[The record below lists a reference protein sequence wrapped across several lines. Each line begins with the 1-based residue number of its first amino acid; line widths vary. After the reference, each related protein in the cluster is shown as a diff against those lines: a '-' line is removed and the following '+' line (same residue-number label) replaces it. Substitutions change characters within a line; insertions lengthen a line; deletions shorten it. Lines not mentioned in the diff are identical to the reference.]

1 MTNSY
6 YFGHDYSASD
16 DVKILFLRQELGM
29 EGVGIFWYIIEK
41 LAQAGGKLPFKV
53 VPLLAMQMQVSDTK
67 VKAVIQSFELF
78 VVEPDLIFSQRLLKS
93 IESYNERRLTW
104 SESGKKGMQKRWH
117 KKDDGKD
124 KKGMVL

>member
-67 VKAVIQSFELF
+67 VKAVIQGFDLFIVEPELF
-78 VVEPDLIFSQRLLKS
+78 FSQRLLTT
-93 IESYNERRLTW
+93 IESYNQRRLTW
-104 SESGKKGMQKRWH
+104 SESGKRGMEKRWN
-117 KKDDGKD
+117 KKDDGK
-124 KKGMVL
+124 KGMVL